1 MNLFNLS
8 SLNIKRPYLLAKA
21 VVLHI
26 YPKSIH
32 LGLFS
37 KKSLK
42 SENHSGQIKP
52 TIINVHL
59 EPVQKVYLGF
69 MNDVT
74 IDTNVERS
82 KFAIIMRPGS
92 NIFFPKFI
100 ICHLFA
106 LLKCQYTFDAS

>member
-1 MNLFNLS
+1 MNESFQFIKPK
-8 SLNIKRPYLLAKA
+8 NIKRPYLHAKA
-21 VVLHI
+21 DVLHI
-26 YPKSIH
+26 FYPKSIH

-52 TIINVHL
+52 SIINVHL

-74 IDTNVERS
+74 TDTNVERS
-82 KFAIIMRPGS
+82 NATKVKYFY
-92 NIFFPKFI
+92 PKVHNLPLNCVI
-100 ICHLFA
+100 
-106 LLKCQYTFDAS
+106 KMSV